1 LRAATALDARQH
13 PATLCAEPRHLGC
26 NEGWRPGALLE
37 GASSWGIMEV
47 YCAGLVA
54 DIQQGC

>member
-1 LRAATALDARQH
+1 MPRRHWTLANTRHPVRRA
-13 PATLCAEPRHLGC
+13 RHLGC